1 MGKKQNFSFMPTL
14 TAMNSTKDALPS
26 ASSTSN
32 SDIKEVTKRR
42 DLKATVK
49 SVNCHQLQTS
59 NSDSSVS
66 DVIYR
71 HHKLSNDKYQLPNVE
86 IRVPDLLLKSQ
97 KQP

>member
-1 MGKKQNFSFMPTL
+1 MPTL
-14 TAMNSTKDALPS
+14 TAMTSTKDALPS

-32 SDIKEVTKRR
+32 SDLKEVTKRR

-49 SVNCHQLQTS
+49 SVNCHQPQTS
-59 NSDSSVS
+59 TSDPSVP

-71 HHKLSNDKYQLPNVE
+71 RHKLSNDKYQLPNVE